1 MSKHVLISI
10 AGVVF
15 ILVIAMTYLQQA
27 ANEPRVLRSNV
38 LLLETGSS
46 LRDFAEMMTQL
57 SDLEW
62 PLPIMVWVMATGRS
76 TSLKAGEYAISTGD
90 SVEEIITQVVAG
102 KVIEHSITFPEG
114 FTLSDMIGRL
124 DSVTSL
130 YREERDLT
138 SELIKQ
144 AIDTDHKVLEGLFFP
159 DTYRYVRSDTPV
171 SILQRANKNLTVK
184 LQEAWSG
191 KANGFLLK
199 STYELLILAS
209 IIEKEAVVA
218 HEKPRISGVFINRL
232 RENMRLQT
240 DPTVIYGLG
249 DEFTGAL
256 TREHLA
262 KDTPYNTYTRNG
274 LPPTPISCPGWASLF
289 AAAHPEEHNFFYF
302 VAKGDGT
309 HQFSKTFEEHQQAVK
324 TYRRRNES
332 KSQ

>member
-46 LRDFAEMMTQL
+46 LRDFSEMMTQL

-309 HQFSKTFEEHQQAVK
+309 HQFSKTFEEHQQGVK

>member
-10 AGVVF
+10 AGAVF

>member
-114 FTLSDMIGRL
+114 FTLSDMTGRL
-124 DSVTSL
+124 NSVTSL

-309 HQFSKTFEEHQQAVK
+309 HHFSKTLEEHQQAVK
-324 TYRRRNES
+324 TYQRRNES
-332 KSQ
+332 KDQ

>member
-171 SILQRANKNLTVK
+171 SILQRAYKNLTVK

>member
-15 ILVIAMTYLQQA
+15 ILVIAMTHLQQA

>member
-1 MSKHVLISI
+1 M
-10 AGVVF
+10 VF

-144 AIDTDHKVLEGLFFP
+144 AIGTDHKVLEGLFFP

>member
-209 IIEKEAVVA
+209 IIEKEAVVS

>member
-1 MSKHVLISI
+1 M
-10 AGVVF
+10 VF

-46 LRDFAEMMTQL
+46 LRDFSEMMTQL

>member
-171 SILQRANKNLTVK
+171 SILQRANKNLTLK

-191 KANGFLLK
+191 KVNGFLLK

>member
-46 LRDFAEMMTQL
+46 LRDFSEMMTQL

-240 DPTVIYGLG
+240 RPTVIYGLG

>member
-27 ANEPRVLRSNV
+27 ANEPRVLHSNV

>member
-309 HQFSKTFEEHQQAVK
+309 HHFSKTFEEHQQAVK

>member
-171 SILQRANKNLTVK
+171 SILQRANKKLTVK

>member
-1 MSKHVLISI
+1 
-10 AGVVF
+10 VVF
-15 ILVIAMTYLQQA
+15 ILVIAITYLQQA

-138 SELIKQ
+138 SELIRQ
-144 AIDTDHKVLEGLFFP
+144 AIDTDHKVPEGLFFP

-274 LPPTPISCPGWASLF
+274 LPPTPISCPGWAWSSRHRC
-289 AAAHPEEHNFFYF
+289 A
-302 VAKGDGT
+302 
-309 HQFSKTFEEHQQAVK
+309 
-324 TYRRRNES
+324 
-332 KSQ
+332 

>member
-1 MSKHVLISI
+1 M
-10 AGVVF
+10 VF
-15 ILVIAMTYLQQA
+15 ILVIAMAYLQQA

>member
-76 TSLKAGEYAISTGD
+76 TNLKAGEYAISTGD

-171 SILQRANKNLTVK
+171 SILQRANKNLAVK

>member
-1 MSKHVLISI
+1 VSKHVLISI

-124 DSVTSL
+124 NSVTSL

>member
-1 MSKHVLISI
+1 
-10 AGVVF
+10 VVF

-302 VAKGDGT
+302 VAKGDGM

>member
-191 KANGFLLK
+191 NANGFLLK

>member
-15 ILVIAMTYLQQA
+15 ILVIAITYLQQT
-27 ANEPRVLRSNV
+27 ANEPRVLRSDV

-46 LRDFAEMMTQL
+46 LRDFAEMMTQI

>member
-309 HQFSKTFEEHQQAVK
+309 HHFSKTLEEHQQSVK

>member
-46 LRDFAEMMTQL
+46 LRDFSEMMTQL

>member
-1 MSKHVLISI
+1 
-10 AGVVF
+10 
-15 ILVIAMTYLQQA
+15 
-27 ANEPRVLRSNV
+27 
-38 LLLETGSS
+38 
-46 LRDFAEMMTQL
+46 
-57 SDLEW
+57 
-62 PLPIMVWVMATGRS
+62 MVWVMATGRS

>member
-1 MSKHVLISI
+1 
-10 AGVVF
+10 
-15 ILVIAMTYLQQA
+15 MTYLQQA

-262 KDTPYNTYTRNG
+262 KDTTYNTYTRNG